1 MEENQTFSV
10 LGLSSNVNQRNEIDC
25 HYIKVRLDLDDK
37 SINDFSE
44 WYKLNVLKL
53 K

>member
-10 LGLSSNVNQRNEIDC
+10 LGLSSNVNQKNKIDC
-25 HYIKVRLDLDDK
+25 HYIKVRLDTGEK

-44 WYKLNVLKL
+44 WYKSNVLKL

>member
-10 LGLSSNVNQRNEIDC
+10 LKLSSRVNCENKISC
-25 HYIKVRLDLDDK
+25 HYLEVRLDLDEK

-44 WYKLNVLKL
+44 WYKSIVLKL